1 MTLFLFIEQLKRPGL
16 VTLGKLVGRGQ
27 IYWDHDFK
35 AELMQFYEKKTFG
48 KPFESE
54 LGFLNSENQASLSTQ
69 QFFYQNTF
77 YIVL

>member
-1 MTLFLFIEQLKRPGL
+1 
-16 VTLGKLVGRGQ
+16 
-27 IYWDHDFK
+27 
-35 AELMQFYEKKTFG
+35 MQFYEKKTFG